1 MDVTESGQ
9 AVVVMAGASVV
20 PGDAPCL
27 VCDGGGAFKG
37 QVCGH
42 CRLQELVDASG
53 EVAEAGSSGERVSAS
68 AGGGKQVTFSEVD
81 EVQIF
86 DADAPPREVRE
97 DRAELE
103 EEAQWLQ
110 SAGERL
116 DELAGKPP
124 RSRPPIAVEELPP
137 QHDTS
142 GEALLLMDATA
153 EVPMVMLLLIIAMV
167 DGRPHIV
174 LPTAVEQLPAL
185 TIRERS
191 SVAKHRQMDQPS

>member
-1 MDVTESGQ
+1 VLRHAERMARRGPLPDGLSTAAAEARRVVEAAQLTPPSKVIDADAARPAPDGGDGSTPMDVTESGQ

-124 RSRPPIAVEELPP
+124 RSRPPIAVEELE
-137 QHDTS
+137 
-142 GEALLLMDATA
+142 EA
-153 EVPMVMLLLIIAMV
+153 
-167 DGRPHIV
+167 
-174 LPTAVEQLPAL
+174 
-185 TIRERS
+185 
-191 SVAKHRQMDQPS
+191 